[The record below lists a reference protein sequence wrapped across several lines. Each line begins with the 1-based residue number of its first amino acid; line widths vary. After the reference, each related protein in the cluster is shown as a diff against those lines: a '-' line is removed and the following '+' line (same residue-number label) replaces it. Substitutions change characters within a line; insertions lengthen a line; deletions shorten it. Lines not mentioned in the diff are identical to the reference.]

1 MTIARASGI
10 AAPEALGQSVGARP
24 GGGRPGEDGP
34 MDSATDDVSQA
45 IAGELLLMDP
55 DVRASRERAGRLLDP
70 EFVEVGGSG
79 RRWTYESM
87 LAELAGLAGSGED
100 RPRCEPSRISGV
112 LLAPGLVHL
121 TFETM
126 IGERR
131 TRHSS
136 IWRKGDGAGGW
147 RMYYHQATRV
157 PPGVD

>member
-1 MTIARASGI
+1 
-10 AAPEALGQSVGARP
+10 
-24 GGGRPGEDGP
+24 
-34 MDSATDDVSQA
+34 MDSAADDVNQA
-45 IAGELLLMDP
+45 IACELQLMDP
-55 DVRASRERAGRLLDP
+55 QVRASRERAGQLLDP

-79 RRWTYESM
+79 RRWTYETM
-87 LAELAGLAGSGED
+87 LATLAGHEGSSPD
-100 RPRCEPSRISGV
+100 APRYEPSNMSGV

-126 IGERR
+126 LGDRR

-136 IWRKGDGAGGW
+136 IWRKGDGSAGW

>member
-1 MTIARASGI
+1 
-10 AAPEALGQSVGARP
+10 
-24 GGGRPGEDGP
+24 
-34 MDSATDDVSQA
+34 
-45 IAGELLLMDP
+45 
-55 DVRASRERAGRLLDP
+55 
-70 EFVEVGGSG
+70 
-79 RRWTYESM
+79 M

-100 RPRCEPSRISGV
+100 RPRYEPSRISGV